1 MEGAFGVTIALIDI
15 EPCETERRCS
25 RSQVDSGGPAPVP
38 EWEKV
43 CSIVA
48 WDALLRHCE
57 ITQARASTPIPLRS
71 VRPSLTQEATTDAT
85 PPCCIPASTVM
96 RARSRLRPSSPVSPP
111 NPSAHSSTLY
121 PPTPQPPHSSHASL
135 LNGLSL
141 STSSSVRLSLHRA
154 YRVLVGIL
162 SQEGRYAF
170 PERRNWA
177 AGGGSWKMA
186 RNTEERSSNWRCW
199 RITCIRREYGLIAF
213 ASHALSASLRGLKYV
228 TRFSHSLTIQR
239 IRLGNADVHTV
250 VTLMDEIRLFRRL
263 PMEPR
268 FVLIIGNRS
277 KTSSRLRLRS

>member
-96 RARSRLRPSSPVSPP
+96 RARSRLRPSSHVSPP

-121 PPTPQPPHSSHASL
+121 PPLQHPNRLSQVTRHSSMGSPSPHAAAS
-135 LNGLSL
+135 GCL
-141 STSSSVRLSLHRA
+141 STAPIACSLAFFHKRDA
-154 YRVLVGIL
+154 TPFQSDVTGRQEAEVG
-162 SQEGRYAF
+162 R
-170 PERRNWA
+170 W
-177 AGGGSWKMA
+177 
-186 RNTEERSSNWRCW
+186 
-199 RITCIRREYGLIAF
+199 
-213 ASHALSASLRGLKYV
+213 HAIQKRGLQTGAV
-228 TRFSHSLTIQR
+228 
-239 IRLGNADVHTV
+239 G
-250 VTLMDEIRLFRRL
+250 
-263 PMEPR
+263 
-268 FVLIIGNRS
+268 G
-277 KTSSRLRLRS
+277 

>member
-1 MEGAFGVTIALIDI
+1 
-15 EPCETERRCS
+15 
-25 RSQVDSGGPAPVP
+25 
-38 EWEKV
+38 
-43 CSIVA
+43 
-48 WDALLRHCE
+48 
-57 ITQARASTPIPLRS
+57 
-71 VRPSLTQEATTDAT
+71 
-85 PPCCIPASTVM
+85 M

-186 RNTEERSSNWRCW
+186 CNTEERSSNWRCW

-213 ASHALSASLRGLKYV
+213 ASHTSSASLRGLKYV
-228 TRFSHSLTIQR
+228 SRFTNSLTIQR
-239 IRLGNADVHTV
+239 IRFGKTDVHMD
-250 VTLMDEIRLFRRL
+250 VTLTDEIRRFPRL
-263 PMEPR
+263 QMGPR
-268 FVLIIGNRS
+268 FVLVIGNRS
-277 KTSSRLRLRS
+277 KTSSRLQLRS